1 MSKYKNKMVVID
13 GIEFDSQKEG
23 EFYLF
28 LKQKEKDGEIANLRR
43 QVPYEVIPAV
53 WEDEVR
59 HLKTK
64 DKIVRKCVQ
73 RAAHYLADFVYTDTA
88 TGEDVVIDV
97 KSDYTRTLSDYRLK
111 KKMMLAYNGIAIIEV

>member
-1 MSKYKNKMVVID
+1 MSKYKNKKVIID

-23 EFYLF
+23 KFYLF
-28 LKQKEKDGEIANLRR
+28 LKQKEKDGEIDNLRR

-73 RAAHYLADFVYTDTA
+73 RATHYLADFVYTDTA
-88 TGEDVVIDV
+88 TGDDVVIDV
-97 KSDYTRTLSDYRLK
+97 KSDYTRKLSDYRLK

>member
-1 MSKYKNKMVVID
+1 MSKYKNKKVIID

-23 EFYLF
+23 KFYLF
-28 LKQKEKDGEIANLRR
+28 LKQKEKDGEIDNLRR

-53 WEDEVR
+53 LEDEVR

-73 RAAHYLADFVYTDTA
+73 RATHYLADFVYTDTA
-88 TGEDVVIDV
+88 TGDDVVIDV
-97 KSDYTRTLSDYRLK
+97 KSDYTRKLSDYRLK

>member
-1 MSKYKNKMVVID
+1 MSKYKNKKVIID

-23 EFYLF
+23 KFYLF
-28 LKQKEKDGEIANLRR
+28 LKQKEKDGEIDNLRR

-73 RAAHYLADFVYTDTA
+73 RATHYLADFVYTDTA

-97 KSDYTRTLSDYRLK
+97 KSDYTRRLSDYRLK

>member
-1 MSKYKNKMVVID
+1 MSKYKNKKVIID

-23 EFYLF
+23 KFYLF
-28 LKQKEKDGEIANLRR
+28 LKQKEKDGEIDNLRR

-73 RAAHYLADFVYTDTA
+73 RATHYLADFVYTDTA

-97 KSDYTRTLSDYRLK
+97 KSDYTRKLSDYRLK

>member
-64 DKIVRKCVQ
+64 DKFVRKCVQ